1 MANTESN
8 GRFHSDWLSMMYP
21 RLKLAR
27 NLLTDDGAIF
37 VSIDSTEH
45 ANLTRLLTELMGED
59 NFRANVVWQK
69 RYTRS
74 NNTRDFTAVV
84 ENIVVFSRSDQFAVN
99 LLPRTEEAN
108 ARYANPDGDPRG
120 PWKAASF
127 LNPATPAQ
135 RPNLC
140 YEIRNPNTGQVTPP
154 HGPCLAQNQVG
165 VRPPRGGRPALLG
178 CRRPQ
183 PRALGQDVSLR
194 GPRADADELLEPRVR
209 RSHR

>member
-1 MANTESN
+1 MANPETN

-27 NLLTDDGAIF
+27 NLLADDGAIF

-45 ANLTRLLTELMGED
+45 ANLVRLLSELMGED
-59 NFRANVVWQK
+59 NFRANIVWQK

-84 ENIVVFSRSDQFAVN
+84 ENIVVFSRSDRFTVN
-99 LLPRTEEAN
+99 LLPRTEEAD

-127 LNPATPAQ
+127 LNPGDARAAPE
-135 RPNLC
+135 P
-140 YEIRNPNTGQVTPP
+140 
-154 HGPCLAQNQVG
+154 
-165 VRPPRGGRPALLG
+165 LL
-178 CRRPQ
+178 R
-183 PRALGQDVSLR
+183 D
-194 GPRADADELLEPRVR
+194 
-209 RSHR
+209 H